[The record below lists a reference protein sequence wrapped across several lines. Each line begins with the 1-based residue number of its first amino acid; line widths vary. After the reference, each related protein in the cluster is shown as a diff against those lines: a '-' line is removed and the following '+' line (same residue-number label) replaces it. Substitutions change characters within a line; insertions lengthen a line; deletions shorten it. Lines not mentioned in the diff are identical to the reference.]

1 MSQQKDTD
9 PEEYKK
15 LHSEKE
21 AHLKRIQQ
29 LTEDTARLK
38 AEVARSVPAPPGTV
52 SGVSIS
58 LPTA

>member
-9 PEEYKK
+9 PEEYKR

-29 LTEDTARLK
+29 LTEETSRLK
-38 AEVARSVPAPPGTV
+38 AEAARFTKTLLYYSAMNQK
-52 SGVSIS
+52 
-58 LPTA
+58 